1 MEFCKKC
8 GAPVDD
14 GQTLCSACKAAQ
26 EAESAE
32 NAALTTPEDAPETA
46 APETPD
52 EPAYE
57 PAPETPE
64 ASDEPEEPA
73 GKPPVSE
80 KQRRARTQILMGGI
94 LLIAAIAVCVVV
106 YLTKGRPSAEP
117 ADEPTL
123 SDETKDALDETQ
135 PSDAAD
141 TGTDADA
148 EPVSFPSYTKDP
160 SEVTDEEKFAVV
172 ATCAGEELTN
182 QSFAYYYWYSYSS
195 FINSYYTY
203 VYYYGLLD
211 TSAPLDEQSCYF
223 DESISWQQYF
233 VDNAMN
239 AFAQFTLL
247 SQKAAAEGFTLP
259 ADTQAELDGLYDTL
273 KASADEGGFDS
284 VDTYLQ
290 EYYGVFADYDSY
302 LAFMTKYYTAL
313 HYDDTV
319 YNSFVYT
326 DDEVSDYY
334 DAHADELGVDKDD
347 SLMVDVRHILVQPE
361 TVEDVTDADGNV
373 DEAATEQA
381 KADAKAAAKAKAEE
395 LYEQWKS
402 GDATEDSFGEL
413 AYNNSDDAGS
423 YSKGGLYEDVYPG
436 EMVAEFNDWCFDP
449 SRQPGDTAIVETD
462 YGYHIMYFVGYGD
475 TSYWCSVTKE
485 AMVQAAYD
493 AFFDDL
499 MSGDDSVTNTDKVVL
514 LDPPGLYSSDE
525 ETEQAG
531 EELLDEA
538 DESVE
543 QPEDGQ

>member
-14 GQTLCSACKAAQ
+14 GQTLCSACQAAQ
-26 EAESAE
+26 DAENAE
-32 NAALTTPEDAPETA
+32 NAAVTTPETEPETA
-46 APETPD
+46 APA
-52 EPAYE
+52 EPE
-57 PAPETPE
+57 APEAESPEEPE
-64 ASDEPEEPA
+64 ASGEPEAPE
-73 GKPPVSE
+73 GKKPVTE
-80 KQRRARTQILMGGI
+80 KQRRQRTQILMAGV

-117 ADEPTL
+117 TDDPVL
-123 SDETKDALDETQ
+123 SDETKDALDQTQ
-135 PSDAAD
+135 PSDTAD
-141 TGTDADA
+141 TDTDA

-160 SEVTDEEKFAVV
+160 SEVTDAEKLAVV

-211 TSAPLDEQSCYF
+211 TTAPLNEQTCYF
-223 DESISWQQYF
+223 DNTISWQQYF

-247 SQKAAAEGFTLP
+247 AQQASAAGFTLP
-259 ADTQAELDGLYDTL
+259 DDTQAELDGLYDTL
-273 KASADEGGFDS
+273 KASADEGGFAS
-284 VDTYLQ
+284 VDAYLQ
-290 EYYGVFADYDSY
+290 EYYGAFADFDSY
-302 LAFMTKYYTAL
+302 HAFMEKYYTAL
-313 HYDDTV
+313 HYDDSI

-326 DDEVSDYY
+326 DDEVSAYY
-334 DAHADELGVDKDD
+334 DEHADEIDADKDD
-347 SLMVDVRHILVQPE
+347 SLMVDVRHILIQPE

-381 KADAKAAAKAKAEE
+381 KAEAKAAAKQKAEE

-402 GDATEDSFGEL
+402 GEATEESFSEL
-413 AYNNSDDAGS
+413 AYNNSSDTGS

-436 EMVAEFNDWCFDP
+436 EMVAEFDAWCFDP
-449 SRQPGDTAIVETD
+449 ARQPGDTAVVETD
-462 YGYHIMYFVGYGD
+462 YGYHIMYFVGYGE
-475 TSYWCSVTKE
+475 TSHWRAVTQE

-493 AFFDDL
+493 SFFDGL
-499 MSGDDSVTNTDKVVL
+499 MAGDDSVTDTDKVVL
-514 LDPPGLYSSDE
+514 LDPPGLYSADE
-525 ETEQAG
+525 QTEQAG